1 MIFYH
6 WITFD
11 WSGTLREAAKGEKEK
26 RWGWIDSKSLPRF
39 EGSWHFFNPCNS
51 FWCGFVVWA
60 NLFESIIISNF
71 YRFFKYIWN
80 CHWIRKAKPKAA
92 TLALFLLISSDTLD
106 LFIPTRKKKTLL
118 ILVSCICGNL
128 HLFSNIHEKDCPAI
142 VECRKQ
148 SIRLSINCRIY
159 MWFSLS
165 EMRCSASNMESP
177 SKASNKS
184 RYTVADIRLFQA

>member
-1 MIFYH
+1 MVM
-6 WITFD
+6 
-11 WSGTLREAAKGEKEK
+11 GRERKEV
-26 RWGWIDSKSLPRF
+26 GWINKKSLPRS
-39 EGSWHFFNPCNS
+39 EGSLHFFNPCNS
-51 FWCGFVVWA
+51 FWCGLVVWA
-60 NLFESIIISNF
+60 NIFESTIIINF
-71 YRFFKYIWN
+71 YGFFKYIWN

-92 TLALFLLISSDTLD
+92 TQALLLLISSDMLD
-106 LFIPTRKKKTLL
+106 LFIPPRKKKKL
-118 ILVSCICGNL
+118 ILVSCIHRNL
-128 HLFSNIHEKDCPAI
+128 HLFSNIHEKDCPAS

-159 MWFSLS
+159 MWFNLS